1 MEVAKQFL
9 RICGMHFARRV
20 WLELIRIK
28 EQPVKVS
35 SWFSKMVGTEMT
47 LDNLENVL
55 ILQLQDLRSAEEQ
68 LIDALPKMA
77 KAAANPELRSAFET
91 HLKETRQQK
100 TRLDEAF
107 RLLGKKPETESCEAM
122 QGLISEGEEIIGL
135 EGDPDVKDAALI
147 AAAQRVEHY
156 EIAGYGCARTFAQRL
171 RLTAIARLLQQT
183 LDEEG
188 NADKILT
195 HIAESS
201 VNTVAATS

>member
-1 MEVAKQFL
+1 MN
-9 RICGMHFARRV
+9 
-20 WLELIRIK
+20 
-28 EQPVKVS
+28 VS
-35 SWFSKMVGTEMT
+35 SWFSKMLGTEMT
-47 LDNLENVL
+47 LDNLQNVL

-68 LIDALPKMA
+68 LIEALPKMA
-77 KAAANPELRSAFET
+77 RAAANPELRSAFET

-107 RLLGKKPETESCEAM
+107 RLLGKKPESESCEAM
-122 QGLISEGEEIIGL
+122 QGLISEGEQIIGL
-135 EGDPDVKDAALI
+135 DGDPDVKDAALI

-156 EIAGYGCARTFAQRL
+156 EIAGYGCARAFAQRL
-171 RLTAIARLLQQT
+171 RLSAIARLLQET

-201 VNTVAATS
+201 VNTEAATR